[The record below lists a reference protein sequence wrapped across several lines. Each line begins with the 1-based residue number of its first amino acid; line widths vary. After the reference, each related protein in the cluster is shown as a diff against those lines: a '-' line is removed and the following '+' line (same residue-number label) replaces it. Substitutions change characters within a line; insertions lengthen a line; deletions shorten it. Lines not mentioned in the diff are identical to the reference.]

1 MGWVLGTFLTVKVW
15 PTVIHDWLLGSI
27 KERRHLN
34 HQPRDMF
41 HLGLMLTFLVLMGW
55 VGAWIGSH
63 LLGAFVAGMSFS
75 EVPRSHYVW
84 RRQMK
89 RVNAWAVRMFFAA
102 TMGFVIPVAEM
113 FTVESFWKGSVVAAT
128 ATILG
133 KVVSGI
139 HTGEFRWVIG
149 FAMVGR
155 GEFAYLVA
163 ETSKSTCF
171 FGNDEHDRRLMDVG
185 SCETYLMSES
195 CFAVVVW
202 ALLLATIMAP
212 NAFQYVLKKAF
223 AGKTRSGIEQF
234 MIKAEGPH
242 HTGMHFEIA
251 DVLHSL
257 HLDVIEA
264 KTESD
269 GVTVF
274 GTWMVQ
280 VTDLADELDVEK
292 ITEIVHMIKEAVNCE
307 DTQISIS
314 SADTIIQRRNTSQ
327 FSFDVNKQESA
338 ILMRK

>member
-63 LLGAFVAGMSFS
+63 LLGAFIAGMSFS
-75 EVPRSHYVW
+75 EVPRTHYVW

-102 TMGFVIPVAEM
+102 TVGFVIPVLEM
-113 FTVESFWKGSVVAAT
+113 FTLEAFWKGVLIAGT

-185 SCETYLMSES
+185 SC
-195 CFAVVVW
+195 
-202 ALLLATIMAP
+202 
-212 NAFQYVLKKAF
+212 
-223 AGKTRSGIEQF
+223 
-234 MIKAEGPH
+234 
-242 HTGMHFEIA
+242 
-251 DVLHSL
+251 
-257 HLDVIEA
+257 
-264 KTESD
+264 
-269 GVTVF
+269 
-274 GTWMVQ
+274 
-280 VTDLADELDVEK
+280 
-292 ITEIVHMIKEAVNCE
+292 
-307 DTQISIS
+307 
-314 SADTIIQRRNTSQ
+314 
-327 FSFDVNKQESA
+327 
-338 ILMRK
+338 